1 MSLEDKIQENTKAI
15 DALREVIQE
24 AMRMAPPAP
33 MVPPTPAP
41 TPAPEPEPEPE
52 PEPVPT
58 PVKPA
63 QPEPPKEPEPKPEPK
78 QEPEV
83 KKEEPAPAMSPAEL
97 KKALK
102 PKIQDLFVRN
112 RDLGERI
119 LHEFNVTKLS
129 EISDDQL
136 PSFSK
141 RVDTAL
147 QGI

>member
-1 MSLEDKIQENTKAI
+1 MSLEDKLQANTEALN
-15 DALREVIQE
+15 ALREVIQE

-41 TPAPEPEPEPE
+41 TPAPEPEPEP
-52 PEPVPT
+52 VPT

-63 QPEPPKEPEPKPEPK
+63 QPEPPKEPEPKQEPK
-78 QEPEV
+78 QEPET
-83 KKEEPAPAMSPAEL
+83 KKEEPEPVMSPAEL

-102 PKIQDLFVRN
+102 PKIQDLFVKN

>member
-41 TPAPEPEPEPE
+41 APA

-63 QPEPPKEPEPKPEPK
+63 QPEPPKEPEPKPESK